1 MSTQQTQNPFSV
13 IKSSHLPLFTQINS
27 SEHGHSSCRPPVSFR
42 ETWGNVIVPGPRKC
56 MVAPSAMT
64 IQVGDFTGFI
74 QVRLNHIISASGML
88 RCSTDR
94 PQATGNSPPRSSE
107 ELTTPQNTNPFH
119 PAPAL
124 ARTVHR
130 TALPTRLGHSGQA
143 PLAAPRQSMPTH
155 RLAWGQQA
163 ACPLGGQEH
172 IHLSRDSAPA
182 PQSQLRALQHPTVH
196 CAPGRGLN
204 WHLDSWSHPLC
215 KQQALL
221 LLALMP

>member
-1 MSTQQTQNPFSV
+1 MFHRQT
-13 IKSSHLPLFTQINS
+13 SSHWQQPSPFLRGAHYSTEHKPL
-27 SEHGHSSCRPPVSFR
+27 
-42 ETWGNVIVPGPRKC
+42 
-56 MVAPSAMT
+56 
-64 IQVGDFTGFI
+64 
-74 QVRLNHIISASGML
+74 L
-88 RCSTDR
+88 
-94 PQATGNSPPRSSE
+94 
-107 ELTTPQNTNPFH
+107 H

-163 ACPLGGQEH
+163 TCPLGGQEH
-172 IHLSRDSAPA
+172 THLSCDSAPA